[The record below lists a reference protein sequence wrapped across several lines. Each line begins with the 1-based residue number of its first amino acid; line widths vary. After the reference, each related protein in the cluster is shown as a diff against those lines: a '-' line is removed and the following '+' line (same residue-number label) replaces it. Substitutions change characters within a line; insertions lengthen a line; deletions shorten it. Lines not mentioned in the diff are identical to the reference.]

1 MTRLL
6 LKIRIGTPP
15 TSTLVVSYSWATVN
29 CQKIFAKLDCQS
41 SEGEPPPH
49 VHRETAAYSTALGYI
64 WATGT
69 ETIRNHY
76 FRWIETTELKC
87 FDRSFLALQ
96 YIILSHLWNAVKC
109 SSVNHKEAYL
119 STQLT
124 KQRWVSVYHFGNFG
138 EVSHRVDKTMST
150 TKWFQ
155 GFSVSGNSHTGSNV
169 QNDAFF
175 VGNPQDCC
183 DRVDVPDFPLTESGD
198 QRHDLERWLQRLAE
212 KTMVYGCL
220 W

>member
-1 MTRLL
+1 
-6 LKIRIGTPP
+6 
-15 TSTLVVSYSWATVN
+15 VVSYSWATVN

-96 YIILSHLWNAVKC
+96 YIILSHFWNAVKC

-138 EVSHRVDKTMST
+138 EVAHRVDKTMST

-155 GFSVSGNSHTGSNV
+155 GWCFREFPHRFQRSKRRIFRRKSAGLLRSRGRSGL
-169 QNDAFF
+169 
-175 VGNPQDCC
+175 PI
-183 DRVDVPDFPLTESGD
+183 DRVWGTWRGTVWRGGYRDSV
-198 QRHDLERWLQRLAE
+198 AE
-212 KTMVYGCL
+212 QTMVYGCL